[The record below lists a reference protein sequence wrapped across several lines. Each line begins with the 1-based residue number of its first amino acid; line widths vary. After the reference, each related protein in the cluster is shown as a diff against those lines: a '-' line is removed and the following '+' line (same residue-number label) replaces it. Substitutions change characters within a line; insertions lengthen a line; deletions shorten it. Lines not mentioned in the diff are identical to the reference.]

1 MATQPSANPKI
12 CSHSFSECS
21 LNLVSLQCTVYAK
34 RVFCLACLGV
44 SGCCGR
50 KAGSSATAGSGEWVA
65 SSNVARGAIL
75 YVSANLGRTPL
86 TRIFPSLTDR
96 DGRSLL

>member
-21 LNLVSLQCTVYAK
+21 LNPVYLNCTVYAK

-44 SGCCGR
+44 SGCCAGR
-50 KAGSSATAGSGEWVA
+50 LAALIAALVNRRVA
-65 SSNVARGAIL
+65 SSNLARGAKSYYL
-75 YVSANLGRTPL
+75 V
-86 TRIFPSLTDR
+86 
-96 DGRSLL
+96 

>member
-21 LNLVSLQCTVYAK
+21 LNPVSFNCTVYAK

-44 SGCCGR
+44 SGCCAGR
-50 KAGSSATAGSGEWVA
+50 LAALPRRVRGNNRSGYGWPIGQLKRHIKSVNDA
-65 SSNVARGAIL
+65 KV
-75 YVSANLGRTPL
+75 T
-86 TRIFPSLTDR
+86 T
-96 DGRSLL
+96 

>member
-34 RVFCLACLGV
+34 RVFCLACLGARPEGWQLCHGGFGEMIEV
-44 SGCCGR
+44 GMVGQL
-50 KAGSSATAGSGEWVA
+50 ANSSAI
-65 SSNVARGAIL
+65 SNL
-75 YVSANLGRTPL
+75 
-86 TRIFPSLTDR
+86 
-96 DGRSLL
+96 